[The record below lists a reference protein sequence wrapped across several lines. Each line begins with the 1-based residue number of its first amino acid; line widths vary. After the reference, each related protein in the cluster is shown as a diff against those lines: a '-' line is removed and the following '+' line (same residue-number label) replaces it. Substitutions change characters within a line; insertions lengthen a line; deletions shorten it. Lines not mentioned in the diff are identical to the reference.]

1 MNYYQFVII
10 MAYKDVHIFQT
21 KIIIRFFQLNSTNK
35 SLNYKILIHNIIDVE
50 ITGSDKRCYN
60 YYPHF
65 KVAYKL
71 FNYGYNNAVL
81 SKIQFKMNRII
92 LEFNN
97 GIKYLEGFVKQ
108 TKPVKIEFYVNN
120 DSQSKINGF
129 IRILKIGKRV
139 HHYMDSN
146 EIREEL
152 KKECIIVENIFYRNT
167 DCETIFIK
175 GSNSHG

>member
-1 MNYYQFVII
+1 
-10 MAYKDVHIFQT
+10 
-21 KIIIRFFQLNSTNK
+21 
-35 SLNYKILIHNIIDVE
+35 
-50 ITGSDKRCYN
+50 
-60 YYPHF
+60 
-65 KVAYKL
+65 
-71 FNYGYNNAVL
+71 
-81 SKIQFKMNRII
+81 MNRII

-152 KKECIIVENIFYRNT
+152 KKECIIVENIFYSNT